1 MTTHGPFHSLTDNDK
16 QALAA
21 RLSTGTSVR
30 QAALEVGAN
39 YGHALNYAHSLG
51 YGHRRTINQQALDKA
66 VNMVAAGKA
75 LKHAA
80 EHCGVPR
87 RDCCWCPS
95 TKKATR
101 GDAATTQRV
110 EYLLLRLSA
119 LTRTDAAAACH
130 ISARTGRDFDKGL
143 VQPKSGRRARF
154 IAQGRDAVAYNKL
167 MTALLTT
174 TDVIEPGRQA
184 EPANSQ
190 LIDPYREISNRYLS
204 LIDRERIFDLRKAGN
219 GVREIARILGRAPS
233 TISRELKRNR
243 TAAGPYG
250 PLAAQRKATA
260 RRLRP
265 KKAVIASDPELK
277 ALIQD
282 KISNF
287 WSP

>member
-1 MTTHGPFHSLTDNDK
+1 M
-16 QALAA
+16 
-21 RLSTGTSVR
+21 R
-30 QAALEVGAN
+30 QAAREIGAN
-39 YGHALNYAHSLG
+39 YGHALNFAHSLG
-51 YGHRRTINQQALDKA
+51 YGHRRTINQQALGKA
-66 VNMVAAGKA
+66 VNMVAAGTA

-80 EHCGVPR
+80 EHCGINVTAAFHAATAAGVHQPR
-87 RDCCWCPS
+87 KLP
-95 TKKATR
+95 R

-119 LTRTDAAAACH
+119 LTRTDAAAACQ

-143 VQPKSGRRARF
+143 VKPKSEPRVRF
-154 IAQGRDAVAYNKL
+154 IAKGRDAVAYNKL

-184 EPANSQ
+184 EPANSL
-190 LIDPYREISNRYLS
+190 LIDPYREINNRYLS
-204 LIDRERIFDLRKAGN
+204 LIERERIFDLRKAGN

-233 TISRELKRNR
+233 TISRELTRNH

-282 KISNF
+282 KISDF